1 MFSFNSI
8 TELINTLAW
17 SKELLAEMFEKRKS
31 FAYKYD
37 HALELL
43 DEARVDTLLELE
55 VLRKNGPL
63 LEIDDHFLQFFE
75 QILEVNEE
83 INTAT
88 VHENIRTL
96 KQNINYY
103 LQEGN
108 TSRKY
113 GYLKAIKTVLR
124 KIGLITLRNI
134 VDLNRNIENTFKT
147 EPTYK
152 IKIDKL
158 ENYDQKRQDISALIK
173 QTQQLLDGEELTFFK
188 VAPDEELRRIIV
200 QLRLQLHEAHHNLIE
215 AQRQIID
222 YLNQIKYQ
230 SQMVEKIRQIKYL
243 KDQFELKERTDFTTV
258 MSQCRDLFFE
268 AQSSGRLKLS
278 LDLLQ
283 DDAVYTS
290 LVKISR
296 RKNSGV
302 KQLRAVAD
310 NISSEYLKAVAQY
323 EIYVDLEE
331 IKNSFCVS
339 GDHLFNFLCHY
350 RYPKELKFDEIVT
363 LYCQLISLYDDELV
377 FTGEYGQYN
386 DDLEYA
392 IIEPM

>member
-1 MFSFNSI
+1 MFAFTSI
-8 TELINTLAW
+8 KELINTLAW

-37 HALELL
+37 HALELI
-43 DEARVDTLLELE
+43 DEARLDTLLELE
-55 VLRKNGPL
+55 VVRKNGPL

-124 KIGLITLRNI
+124 KIGLMTLRNI

-173 QTQQLLDGEELTFFK
+173 QTQQLLEGEELTFFK

-200 QLRLQLHEAHHNLIE
+200 QLHLQLHEAHHNLIE

-230 SQMVEKIRQIKYL
+230 SRMVEKIRQIKYL

-283 DDAVYTS
+283 DDAVYAS

-296 RKNSGV
+296 RKKSGV
-302 KQLRAVAD
+302 KQFRAVAD
-310 NISSEYLKAVAQY
+310 NISSEYLEAVT
-323 EIYVDLEE
+323 EHEVYVDLEE
-331 IKNSFCVS
+331 IKNSFCAS

-350 RYPKELKFDEIVT
+350 QYPKELKFDEIVT